1 MKKGQNR
8 VNFTLPE
15 ALPSG
20 QYLVRV
26 ESIGL
31 HEAQTAGAAQ
41 FYLSCGQIEVTG
53 GGSGIPEPLVAFP
66 GAYQPTDPGILIDIW
81 DPSVSCVLRLAFL
94 MISGRDL
101 RTEND
106 RQHPT
111 ALLDLRFG
119 KDIR

>member
-1 MKKGQNR
+1 MMRIPSPGLTWVRFFIVCYSVNLTLISEKGQNK

-31 HEAQTAGAAQ
+31 HEAQTAGGAQ

-53 GGSGIPEPLVAFP
+53 GGNGIPEPLVAFP

-81 DPSVSCVLRLAFL
+81 NPSVSSDHWLAL
-94 MISGRDL
+94 W
-101 RTEND
+101 
-106 RQHPT
+106 
-111 ALLDLRFG
+111 
-119 KDIR
+119 